1 MVGATENCLGR
12 ASFSQRQDDNC
23 LSKQKCLHMMNPGDV
38 LVDDYLRYRELW
50 EKAGGIFIHH
60 VSVKES
66 IRQLA
71 ALGLSVRRQTSV

>member
-1 MVGATENCLGR
+1 MIT
-12 ASFSQRQDDNC
+12 C
-23 LSKQKCLHMMNPGDV
+23 LSKEKCLHMMNPGDV

-60 VSVKES
+60 VSARES

-71 ALGLSVRRQTSV
+71 ALGLEVRR